1 MRKYLIPIAVMALAC
16 ASVLVRAES
25 RFVEIRGNKLHVE
38 TVGSGPPILF
48 LHGGVVF
55 FANNF
60 PAQREYFASFRRVI
74 GVDRRG
80 HGHSPDNGEPFSYKE
95 MAEDIAAL
103 IVALGVSPVDV
114 VGHSD
119 GGNIGLILARDHPGL
134 VRRLV
139 ISGANL
145 KAGLPPEELQ
155 KRAQWPKEMIL
166 EKAKQ
171 MAEKLPPSFRP
182 DYEKVTPDGA
192 EHWWTLLT
200 KSYQLWLTPVIA
212 TPEELK
218 TITIPVLV
226 MAGDHDFTSIEDTTL
241 IYRSLPAG
249 QLAILPGTGHGT
261 FVVRPDLAN
270 LITREFL
277 ERP

>member
-1 MRKYLIPIAVMALAC
+1 MRKILVSIATLALAS
-16 ASVLVRAES
+16 AATLAPAQS
-25 RFVEIRGNKLHVE
+25 RFVEVRGNKLHVE
-38 TVGSGPPILF
+38 TMGSGPPILF

-60 PAQREYFASFRRVI
+60 PAQRDYFASLRKVI

-95 MAEDIAAL
+95 MAEDMAAL
-103 IVALGVSPVDV
+103 IIQLGIAPVDI

-145 KAGLPPEELQ
+145 KPGLPPEELL
-155 KRAQWPKEMIL
+155 KRAQWSDEVIA

-182 DYEKVTPDGA
+182 AYEKVTPDGA
-192 EHWWTLLT
+192 DHWWTLLA
-200 KSYQLWLTPVIA
+200 KSYRLWLTPVVA

-218 TITIPVLV
+218 TIKIPVLV
-226 MAGDHDFTSIEDTTL
+226 MAGDHDFMSLEDTAL
-241 IYRSLPAG
+241 IYRSLAAG
-249 QLAILPGTGHGT
+249 QLAILPGTDHGT
-261 FVVRPDLAN
+261 FSVRPELTN

>member
-1 MRKYLIPIAVMALAC
+1 MRKFLVSIAATTFACMTTLA
-16 ASVLVRAES
+16 AGQG
-25 RFVEIRGNKLHVE
+25 RFVEVRGNKLYVE
-38 TVGSGPPILF
+38 TTGSGAPILF

-55 FANNF
+55 FGNNF
-60 PAQREYFASFRRVI
+60 RAQRDYFASFRTVI

-80 HGHSPDNGEPFSYKE
+80 HGHSPDNDQPFSYQE
-95 MAEDIAAL
+95 MAEDMAAL
-103 IVALGVSPVDV
+103 IVQLGLAPVDV

-119 GGNIGLILARDHPGL
+119 GGDIGLILARDHPGL

-139 ISGANL
+139 ISGVNL
-145 KAGLPPEELQ
+145 KAGLPPEELE
-155 KRAQWPKEMIL
+155 KRARWPEAMVA
-166 EKAKQ
+166 EKSRQ
-171 MAEKLPPSFRP
+171 MGEKLPASFRP

-192 EHWWTLLT
+192 DHWWTLLA
-200 KSYQLWLTPVIA
+200 KSYRLWLTPVIA
-212 TPEELK
+212 TAEDLK
-218 TITIPVLV
+218 GIKIPVLV
-226 MAGDHDFTSIEDTTL
+226 MAGDHDFTSLEDTAL

-261 FVVRPDLAN
+261 FSVRPDLAN